1 MSRDRRRLP
10 RDLVTRVGIALSAVF
25 VVVAAGA
32 DVIAPHDPFAFVAE
46 PFEAPSGAHLFGT
59 DDLGRDIFS
68 GVVHGART
76 SLVVG
81 LGVAIAS
88 LLIGVTIGAT
98 AGFFGGWVDDLL
110 MRFTELVQVLPR
122 FFLALTV
129 VALWGPNLAN
139 LVAVLAL
146 TSWELTARVTRAG
159 VLSVRERDYVRAA
172 TALGVS
178 RLAALR
184 RHVVPNAAAPAI
196 ALATLQVGSAIL
208 VEAGLSFL
216 GLGDPDAISWGYLL
230 DNAQAFVR
238 RAWWM
243 AVFPG
248 VAIALAVLGVN
259 LLGDGFVERTDG
271 RSATQFTGG
280 RR

>member
-1 MSRDRRRLP
+1 MTVDRQRPR
-10 RDLVTRVGIALSAVF
+10 RDLASRVGIGLSVLFVAVA
-25 VVVAAGA
+25 VGA
-32 DVIAPHDPFAFVAE
+32 DLIAPHDPFAFVAE
-46 PFEAPSGAHLFGT
+46 PFEAPSGVHLFGT

-76 SLVVG
+76 SLTVG

-88 LLIGVTIGAT
+88 LVIGVTIGAI

-110 MRFTELVQVLPR
+110 MRFTELVQVMPR

-129 VALWGPNLAN
+129 VALWGPSLVN

-172 TALGVS
+172 TALGMS
-178 RLAALR
+178 PLATLQ
-184 RHVVPNAAAPAI
+184 RHVVPNAVAPAI

-259 LLGDGFVERTDG
+259 LLGDGFVERSD
-271 RSATQFTGG
+271 RRAAAEIVGG
-280 RR
+280 RP